1 MQFEWDADKAG
12 GNVRK
17 HGISF
22 VEGITVFDDAQAITI
37 TDPLHSIA
45 EDRYIDIGYSS
56 QGRLLVI
63 VYTQRAA
70 RVRVISCRKATNAE
84 RIIYERR

>member
-1 MQFEWDADKAG
+1 MRFEWDADKAG
-12 GNVRK
+12 SNERK

-22 VEGITVFDDAQAITI
+22 AEGITVFDDARAITI
-37 TDPLHSIA
+37 ADPLHSIE

-56 QGRLLVI
+56 RGRLLVI

-70 RVRVISCRKATNAE
+70 RVRMISCRKATNAE
-84 RIIYERR
+84 RMIYEGR

>member
-12 GNVRK
+12 SNERK
-17 HGISF
+17 HGVSF
-22 VEGITVFDDAQAITI
+22 AEGITVFDDVQAITI
-37 TDPLHSIA
+37 ADPLHSIV

-63 VYTQRAA
+63 VYTQRAT
-70 RVRVISCRKATNAE
+70 RVRIISCRKATNAE
-84 RIIYERR
+84 RLIYEKR

>member
-45 EDRYIDIGYSS
+45 EDRYIVLGIRVKAGCWSLCTRSERHEYALSVV
-56 QGRLLVI
+56 GR
-63 VYTQRAA
+63 
-70 RVRVISCRKATNAE
+70 
-84 RIIYERR
+84 RRTPKE